1 MRISYFLIVLTGL
14 LGHSFARADRD
25 DFPVPPSSAS
35 RLFYIQRSNN
45 TNTVIYDANM
55 LADKKLDPR
64 KPVSVY
70 WIRYAEKGQQ
80 EGLSFFQWKMAYGYK
95 HRPLNGADGFE
106 FSLNA
111 FDKRPI
117 RITNERGRA
126 MAMMQIN
133 GRLAQLYKVFVQ
145 IAPGNHLVPD
155 VQYIELFGVDTDGN
169 HPVYERIMI

>member
-1 MRISYFLIVLTGL
+1 MRVLCFLIVLTGL
-14 LGHSFARADRD
+14 LCHPFARADRD

-55 LADKKLDPR
+55 LADKKLDPH

-117 RITNERGRA
+117 HITSEHWPCHRHNADQWPSGAAAQGVCPDCSRHPPDSRCAVYRA
-126 MAMMQIN
+126 VW
-133 GRLAQLYKVFVQ
+133 R
-145 IAPGNHLVPD
+145 
-155 VQYIELFGVDTDGN
+155 
-169 HPVYERIMI
+169 RCRR